1 MFSVVMGLGN
11 KDRSNYGTQ
20 EGMLGTSCQMGN
32 VEDCISMPSADQE
45 NGQKS
50 ARWPSNIPTTYL
62 EEGEANVVLKDDTA
76 YAPHITW
83 L

>member
-1 MFSVVMGLGN
+1 MFSVVMSLGN
-11 KDRSNYGTQ
+11 KDRSKHRTQ
-20 EGMLGTSCQMGN
+20 EGILGTSCQRGN
-32 VEDCISMPSADQE
+32 VEDPVGMSLADQE
-45 NGQKS
+45 IKQL
-50 ARWPSNIPTTYL
+50 SNISTTYL

>member
-1 MFSVVMGLGN
+1 
-11 KDRSNYGTQ
+11 
-20 EGMLGTSCQMGN
+20 
-32 VEDCISMPSADQE
+32 MPSTDQE
-45 NGQKS
+45 NGQKN
-50 ARWPSNIPTTYL
+50 ARWPGNIPTTYL